1 MMADRADRPEVTDGS
16 LGVVIAEDHYLLREG
31 TRALLEDSG
40 QVRVLATAADAI
52 ELLAMVARFRPD
64 AVVTDIRMPPKH
76 HLEGILAAHEIRRE
90 RPDVGVVVLSQHA
103 DASYALALLEH
114 GSAGLAYLLKDRL
127 GDVGQLL
134 HALRTVCAGGSVID
148 PIVIDALV
156 NVGAADTGSALSTL
170 SPREL
175 DVLREMAQGK
185 TNAGIERALML
196 SSSTVEKH
204 VNAIFGKLN
213 LTDEPLVNRRVT
225 AVLTYLQDS

>member
-1 MMADRADRPEVTDGS
+1 MSAP

-40 QVRVLATAADAI
+40 QVRVLATAGDAT
-52 ELLAMVARFRPD
+52 ELLAAVVRMRPD
-64 AVVTDIRMPPKH
+64 AVVTDIRMPPGH
-76 HLEGILAAHEIRRE
+76 HLEGIEAAHEIRRE
-90 RPDVGVVVLSQHA
+90 QPDVGVVVLSQHA
-103 DASYALALLEH
+103 DASYATKLLEH

-134 HALRTVCAGGSVID
+134 DALRTVCAGGSVID
-148 PIVIDALV
+148 PVVIDALV
-156 NVGAADTGSALSTL
+156 SLGVRDSASPLSTL

-185 TNAGIERALML
+185 TNAGIEQALML

-213 LTDEPLVNRRVT
+213 LYDEPLVNRRVT
-225 AVLTYLQDS
+225 AVLTFLQNS